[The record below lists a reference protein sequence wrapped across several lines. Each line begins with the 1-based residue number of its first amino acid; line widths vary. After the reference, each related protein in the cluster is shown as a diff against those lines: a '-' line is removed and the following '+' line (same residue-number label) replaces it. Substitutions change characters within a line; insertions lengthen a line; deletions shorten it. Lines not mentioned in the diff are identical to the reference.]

1 MVEMSLLIVLFLFSY
16 DAFLELEHGIHCR
29 LDAADLCLI
38 SYLPS
43 IPGVLKS
50 QQYLG
55 LPSVQLFPCP

>member
-16 DAFLELEHGIHCR
+16 DTFLELEHCR

-38 SYLPS
+38 SYSPS